1 VKKGSPIA
9 AVIITAAGSS
19 RRMNIGTKKEFLTL
33 DNQPVLLLSVK
44 AFIDS
49 KLFSNYIVVLSKSE
63 IEEAR
68 KILAPINKGGILNF
82 ISGGSSRQESVYNG
96 LLALKNEMPD
106 IVLIHD
112 GARPWINRSI
122 INKVYNMA
130 NLQDAA
136 IPVVPSINAMKF
148 IDSSG
153 IIVTNLKREF
163 TVAAQTPQGF
173 KYTNILDSHKKA
185 HLDTTNYIDDAAIY
199 SKYSGKVATVPGDVL
214 NKKITYQSDMVGLQ
228 QADWTAKQPGKENK

>member
-1 VKKGSPIA
+1 MKKASPKS

-33 DNQPVLLLSVK
+33 NDQPVLLLSLIP
-44 AFIDS
+44 FINS
-49 KLFSNYIVVLSKSE
+49 NLFSNYIVVLSKSE
-63 IEEAR
+63 IEEGR
-68 KILAPINKGGILNF
+68 KILAPINKEGILNF

-112 GARPWINRSI
+112 GARPWIKRSI
-122 INKVYNMA
+122 IKKVYNMT
-130 NLQDAA
+130 NLQNAA

-153 IIVTNLKREF
+153 IIVTNLEREF

-173 KYTNILDSHKKA
+173 NYLNILDSHMKA
-185 HLDTTNYIDDAAIY
+185 HQDTTNYVDDAEIY
-199 SKYSGKVATVPGDVL
+199 SKYAGKVATVTGDIL
-214 NKKITYQSDMVGLQ
+214 NKKITYQSDIPGIQ
-228 QADWTAKQPGKENK
+228 QVNPEPAKHGKEYK